1 MTSSFTWGSLPHA
14 GPCLMQ
20 LACTVTL
27 LPLLHHADGSVRAA
41 GADGGAS
48 SHQGSKA
55 AGTVK
60 DINTSFC
67 TLEG

>member
-41 GADGGAS
+41 SGDDGAAS
-48 SHQGSKA
+48 HRDVT
-55 AGTVK
+55 AGTTVR
-60 DINTSFC
+60 DINAGSC